1 MNEVF
6 PITPFTVSGVNQY
19 CVINEKIHLLF
30 KLTNDNNY
38 TVIVANQIVS
48 KTDDKD
54 YLIWN
59 FEVQLA
65 AITPRILD

>member
-6 PITPFTVSGVNQY
+6 PITHFTVSGANQY
-19 CVINEKIHLLF
+19 CAINEKIHLLF
-30 KLTNDNNY
+30 ELTNDNNY
-38 TVIVANQIVS
+38 TVIVDNQIVS